1 MEAILLVIHIL
12 LALFL
17 IGLVLLQRG
26 KGAEVGAAFGR
37 GASATVFGARGSASF
52 LTKLTA
58 IGAVLF
64 FGTSLSL
71 AYISSHKE
79 QSGSSLFDQ
88 MHTTDSSAQLL
99 SPDAGQQQ
107 AKVATKASSEVTDA
121 DVPPVEEVDSGDVP
135 PIEE

>member
-1 MEAILLVIHIL
+1 MEAILLIIHIL
-12 LALFL
+12 LAVFL
-17 IGLVLLQRG
+17 IGLILLQRG

-71 AYISSHKE
+71 AYIASHKQ
-79 QSGSSLFDQ
+79 QSGNSLFDQ
-88 MHTTDSSAQLL
+88 IKPADNNAQVI
-99 SPDAGQQQ
+99 SPDSEQQE
-107 AKVATKASSEVTDA
+107 AKAAVEVSSEAA
-121 DVPPVEEVDSGDVP
+121 DVPPVEDVDRGDAP
-135 PIEE
+135 PVEE